1 MTIRNMKS
9 PLSHALGLMLACL
22 GIASAQA
29 EAPAGWHIAGSTP
42 GDYEFSQTDV
52 ASSGKYG
59 SLIAAKSDKAGGFG
73 TLMQTISADDYRGA
87 RWRLSGFM
95 KTEQA
100 GRAQMW
106 MRVDGTEPK
115 LLAFDNMDSRA
126 VTGTT
131 DWKRYEIV
139 LDVPSAS
146 IDIAFG
152 YFLAG
157 GGKVWGD
164 NFKLEKVDASVPVT
178 AAAPGVPGM
187 PKAPANPDFER

>member
-1 MTIRNMKS
+1 MTLRNAKS
-9 PLSHALGLMLACL
+9 RLSLSLVLACL
-22 GIASAQA
+22 GMANAQA

-42 GDYEFSQTDV
+42 ADYEFSQTAT

-59 SLIAAKSDKAGGFG
+59 SLIAAKSGEARGFG

-87 RWRLSGFM
+87 RWRLSGYL

-100 GRAQMW
+100 VRAQMW
-106 MRVDGTEPK
+106 MRVDGTEGK
-115 LLAFDNMDSRA
+115 VLAFDNMDSRA

-131 DWKRYEIV
+131 EWKRYEIV
-139 LDVPSAS
+139 LDVPAGS

-164 NFKLEKVDASVPVT
+164 NFKLEKVDATVPVT
-178 AAAPGVPGM
+178 ATAPAVPGM

>member
-1 MTIRNMKS
+1 MTIRNLYS
-9 PLSHALGLMLACL
+9 LALGMVLSCL
-22 GIASAQA
+22 GMASAQA

-42 GDYEFSQTDV
+42 ADYEFSQTAA
-52 ASSGKYG
+52 ASNGKYG
-59 SLIAAKSDKAGGFG
+59 SLIAAKSSTARGFG
-73 TLMQTISADDYRGA
+73 TLMQTIAADDYRGA
-87 RWRLSGFM
+87 RWRLSAYM
-95 KTEQA
+95 KTEEA
-100 GRAQMW
+100 ARAQMW
-106 MRVDGTEPK
+106 MRVDGSETK

-131 DWKRYEIV
+131 DWKKYEIV
-139 LDVPSAS
+139 LDVPSGS

-157 GGKVWGD
+157 GGKVWAD

-178 AAAPGVPGM
+178 ATTPGVAGM